1 MNYNYIILGLAIL
14 IVILLIILLYKH
26 KDEQE
31 YYRELTAS
39 KLISGSIQSGKD
51 LINYTSEKW
60 LQLKNFLRE
69 HYKEA
74 LIRKMFKF
82 LNNSDLEYLGPDQ
95 NIDKNPYLRKRKLR
109 TSYNTPNLLQMY
121 CKFANTTKDNGKQWL
136 INIMK
141 ANFDDYLYEQW
152 SLKSTLKRAILNLGQ
167 NFGILS
173 GEDILNK
180 YILEV
185 INENYGEI
193 LSKLTAFENKN
204 GINVCSGKKKSII
217 SKLFS

>member
-1 MNYNYIILGLAIL
+1 MYYNYIILGLAIIL
-14 IVILLIILLYKH
+14 VVLLIILLCRP
-26 KDEQE
+26 EEE

-39 KLISGSIQSGKD
+39 KLISGSLQTGKD

-74 LIRKMFKF
+74 LIRKMLKF

-95 NIDKNPYLRKRKLR
+95 DIIKNPYLRKRKLR

-141 ANFDDYLYEQW
+141 TNFDDYLYEQW
-152 SLKSTLKRAILNLGQ
+152 SLKSTLKRAILSLGQ
-167 NFGILS
+167 NFGLMT

-180 YILEV
+180 YILEI
-185 INENYGEI
+185 INENYSEI

-217 SKLFS
+217 SKLFG